1 MAVTPRDVST
11 LRERTGV
18 GMMDCKKALE
28 TANGDMEKAI
38 EILREKGL
46 ATAAKKAGRIA
57 AEGIVYAAVDK
68 ATASGV
74 IVEVNSETD
83 FVAKNESFQGFVKM
97 IGDTV
102 LEYKPATV
110 EALLE
115 LSVDGKTISDI
126 LKDKIFTIGE
136 NLKIRRFSR
145 MDGHLASYI
154 HGGGRIGVLVK
165 FDTTPEIAAT
175 PAFAEMAKDV
185 AMQIAAAN
193 PFYLNKESVPAE
205 DVEKE
210 KSIFTTQAQ
219 NEGKPANVIEKMIT
233 GRIAKFFKETC
244 LVDQAFIKD
253 MDISVTQYINNVAK
267 SLGGTIQIA
276 AFERY
281 EKGEGLQKKEDNFAD
296 EVASML
302 KQ

>member
-1 MAVTPRDVST
+1 MAITPKDVAT

-68 ATASGV
+68 ATNTGV
-74 IVEVNSETD
+74 VVEVNSETD
-83 FVAKNESFQGFVKM
+83 FVSKNESFQAFVKM
-97 IGDTV
+97 IGETI
-102 LEYKPATV
+102 LKSKPASV

-115 LSVDGKTISDI
+115 VSVDGKTVSDI

-136 NLKIRRFSR
+136 NLKIRRFTR
-145 MDGHLASYI
+145 MEGHLASYI

-210 KSIFTTQAQ
+210 KSIFTVQAQ

-253 MDISVTQYINNVAK
+253 MDISVTQYVDSVAK
-267 SLGGTIQIA
+267 TLGGTIKIS